1 MSERASTD
9 ELRDAI
15 RAAAR
20 WYTRLQAGA
29 AGEGASYERERCEWA
44 RWLAASPQHRRA
56 WQEIEATLA
65 QIGRVPADLAGPAL
79 RGAAAERRRLL
90 RKLAVVAALSPLP
103 WVAYRAGPW
112 PLAADYRTGVGE
124 RRRLTLPDGSLLALN
139 TDSAVDV
146 VFSELRREIRLR
158 RGEILVATA
167 PDPTAVARS
176 FAARPF
182 VVRTE
187 HGLVRA
193 LGTRFTVRVAGE
205 RTMVSVL
212 EDAVRIAPSGG
223 EPVTIAAGQGIVFD
237 GSGAS
242 AAGRVDAGVGSWL
255 DGRLVAVDMPL
266 AQWLDEL
273 GRYRAGLLSCDP
285 AIAGWKISGASA
297 AVDAVF
303 GAVGAG
309 VNWARINSRF
319 FSRSLAIAH

>member
-1 MSERASTD
+1 MSEPATTE
-9 ELRDAI
+9 ELRDAV

-20 WYTRLQAGA
+20 WYARLHAGA
-29 AGEGASYERERCEWA
+29 AGVGAANEHERREWA

-56 WQEIEATLA
+56 WQEIENTLA

-112 PLAADYRTGVGE
+112 PLAADYRTRVGE
-124 RRRLTLPDGSLLALN
+124 RRRLALPDGSLLALN

-146 VFSELRREIRLR
+146 VFTELRREIRLR

-167 PDPTAVARS
+167 PDP
-176 FAARPF
+176 AAISRPF
-182 VVRTE
+182 QVRTE

-205 RTMVSVL
+205 RTTVSVL
-212 EDAVRIAPSGG
+212 EDVVRITPGGG
-223 EPVTIAAGQGIVFD
+223 EPVTIAAGKRIVFD
-237 GSGAS
+237 GAGAG
-242 AAGRVDAGVGSWL
+242 AAGRVDAGAGSWL

-266 AQWLDEL
+266 AQLLDEL
-273 GRYRAGLLSCDP
+273 GRYRAGVLSCDP
-285 AIAGWKISGASA
+285 AIAGLKISGAFPLDDTERALA
-297 AVDAVF
+297 ALSETFPVRQQRLTRYWVRL
-303 GAVGAG
+303 VP
-309 VNWARINSRF
+309 V
-319 FSRSLAIAH
+319 